1 MSSIKDIRAEFEKI
15 GEYYAAGLYEEP
27 DMDLFVRYSRA
38 HRRYLENC
46 PLPRYNGE
54 PLYPCGAIPKDLMV
68 RPQFSYTVEVAWDR
82 LKKANS
88 ELSDIL
94 YNELDLYHSLVP
106 MEHRVGGNMYTHS
119 YPNFK
124 RILEEGLEGYEAR
137 VKKCS
142 DANIREGLLDL
153 LVGIRSYHSR
163 ILELLGAEASDSEL
177 YRALLH
183 VPFKPARTIYEAL
196 VCWNFVYYLDGCD
209 DIGALDA
216 DLIKYYNGEDV
227 VDVLRCFFSNV
238 DANDGWSGT
247 LGPDY
252 NPLTLQCLKA
262 IKGFRRP
269 SLELRIKPDMPEEI
283 WNAAIES
290 IAAGGGSP
298 SLYNE
303 GGYQTAIERIY
314 PEMPK
319 ADRLRFAGGGCTET
333 MFAGLSNIGS
343 CSAGINIALVFE
355 RCMRKNLATSTTFDE
370 FYNEYIRECRDEI
383 LKVLGLIIESQKLR
397 AKYRPHPMRTLLVD
411 DCIKKGRDF
420 NNGGARYHGD
430 VVSIAGMV
438 NVIDSLLVIDHL
450 VYKTKRLSGEEFLA
464 LLDNGENFL
473 GYTEIPRHGV
483 DRAESKEM
491 AHRLSTDVTAPFSE
505 VKPYFG
511 GAFLPGSIQFITYA
525 GSGAAIGAT
534 PDGRMAGGPLCDS
547 IGAIYGNDK
556 EGLTAL
562 LNSASSLNQQNMCGT
577 PILNVKI
584 DSSRM
589 NKSLK
594 ALVLGYFENGG
605 LQMQITCVNRQDLIR
620 AKDHP
625 EEYPNLI
632 VRIGG
637 YSEYFSRLSPYH
649 RQSVIDRT
657 EY

>member
-1 MSSIKDIRAEFEKI
+1 MSSTIDIRAEFDKL
-15 GEYYAAGLYEEP
+15 GEYYAAGLYEETEK
-27 DMDLFVRYSRA
+27 DLFVRYSRA

-46 PLPRYNGE
+46 PLQAYNGE
-54 PLYPCGAIPKDLMV
+54 PIYPCGSKPKDLMV

-82 LKKANS
+82 LKKADPQ
-88 ELSDIL
+88 LSSLLFEDL
-94 YNELDLYHSLVP
+94 NLYHSLVP
-106 MEHRVGGNMYTHS
+106 AEHSVAGNMYTHS

-124 RILEEGLEGYEAR
+124 RVLVEGFDGYEER
-137 VKKCS
+137 IKDIEDC
-142 DANIREGLLDL
+142 NIREGLLDL
-153 LVGIRSYHSR
+153 MVGVRAFHAR
-163 ILELLGAEASDSEL
+163 VLELLKNEAPDSEL
-177 YRALLH
+177 YRALLR
-183 VPFKPARTIYEAL
+183 VPFKPARTLYEAL
-196 VCWNFVYYLDGCD
+196 VCWNFVFYLDGCD
-209 DIGALDA
+209 NIGALDS
-216 DLIKYYNGEDV
+216 DLIEYYQGEDV
-227 VDVLRCFFSNV
+227 VEILKCFFRNV

-262 IKGFRRP
+262 SKGLRRP

-283 WNAAIES
+283 WEAAIES

-303 GGYQTAIERIY
+303 EGYQTALERIY

-355 RCMRKNLATSTTFDE
+355 RCMRKNLATSTSFDE
-370 FYNEYIRECRDEI
+370 FYSLYIKECREEI
-383 LKVLGLIIESQKLR
+383 LKVLDLVIQSQKLR
-397 AKYRPHPMRTLLVD
+397 AKYRPHPMRTLLID
-411 DCIKKGRDF
+411 DCIEKGRDF

-430 VVSIAGMV
+430 VVNIAGMV

-450 VYKTKRLSGEEFLA
+450 VYKTKQLGGEELLA
-464 LLDNGENFL
+464 LLDQGKNFL
-473 GYTEIPRHGV
+473 DYTDIPRHGT
-483 DRAESKEM
+483 DKEESKEM
-491 AHRLSTDVTAPFSE
+491 ARRLSSDVTAPFNE
-505 VKPYFG
+505 VKPHFG
-511 GAFLPGSIQFITYA
+511 GAFLPSSIQFTTYA

-534 PDGRMAGGPLCDS
+534 PDGRMPGGPLCDS

-556 EGLTAL
+556 DGLTAL

-605 LQMQITCVNRQDLIR
+605 LQMQVTCVNRQDLIR

-637 YSEYFSRLSPYH
+637 YSEYFSRLSPYL
-649 RQSVIDRT
+649 RQTVIDRT